1 VELETKNDED
11 DEEETDDAD
20 NKKIAKS
27 SKSSAASAIAITQ
40 KSDKINVENMR
51 SSKKSAAVDKQ
62 PKKEIVQKK
71 ETAQIQYQPK
81 ERSAQFLAVIRKYN
95 NNKQADI
102 EAAYNEVKEL
112 VKSETDNVEAL
123 YMLGHLA
130 YQKKKYDEAQQYF
143 DIVIKTADLNDYYE
157 RQIRYWALNMRKN
170 IVLHN
175 NNAAEQ
181 PDTNLIRAQ

>member
-1 VELETKNDED
+1 
-11 DEEETDDAD
+11 
-20 NKKIAKS
+20 
-27 SKSSAASAIAITQ
+27 
-40 KSDKINVENMR
+40 MR